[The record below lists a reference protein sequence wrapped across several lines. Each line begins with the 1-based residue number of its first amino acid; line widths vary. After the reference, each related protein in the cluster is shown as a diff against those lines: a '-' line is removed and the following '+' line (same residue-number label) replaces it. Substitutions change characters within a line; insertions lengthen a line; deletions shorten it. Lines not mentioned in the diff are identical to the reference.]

1 MKLKQVRVEEVI
13 LNQLG
18 QRSIRLDAWAA
29 DETGRQFSTEMQN
42 DTETD
47 DVRRRSRYYQGLMD
61 SPILKSGKKTRY
73 RYLPSTVII
82 FITQEDIFGQD
93 RAMYT
98 FTEQCEEVPGLHL
111 EDGTRKLFLNMS
123 SRNGRP
129 ELVSLLQYMKDS
141 RLENPAVTVKDPRI
155 VELDA
160 VVSEVKQSEEWEEAK
175 MSILSVGIERGRAE
189 GRARG
194 RIEGRAAGNLE
205 GKRESIL
212 ALLGQLGPVPEE
224 LKAEIMAQ
232 ADTRTLT
239 RWLIAAAG
247 SDSVEA
253 FAEKIGEK

>member
-1 MKLKQVRVEEVI
+1 
-13 LNQLG
+13 
-18 QRSIRLDAWAA
+18 
-29 DETGRQFSTEMQN
+29 
-42 DTETD
+42 
-47 DVRRRSRYYQGLMD
+47 
-61 SPILKSGKKTRY
+61 
-73 RYLPSTVII
+73 
-82 FITQEDIFGQD
+82 
-93 RAMYT
+93 
-98 FTEQCEEVPGLHL
+98 
-111 EDGTRKLFLNMS
+111 MS

>member
-1 MKLKQVRVEEVI
+1 MFLPCESKRKEHWMTQ
-13 LNQLG
+13 
-18 QRSIRLDAWAA
+18 
-29 DETGRQFSTEMQN
+29 
-42 DTETD
+42 
-47 DVRRRSRYYQGLMD
+47 
-61 SPILKSGKKTRY
+61 KKM
-73 RYLPSTVII
+73 P
-82 FITQEDIFGQD
+82 D
-93 RAMYT
+93 
-98 FTEQCEEVPGLHL
+98 PGLDL
-111 EDGTRKLFLNMS
+111 DLNLSGFALFL
-123 SRNGRP
+123 
-129 ELVSLLQYMKDS
+129 
-141 RLENPAVTVKDPRI
+141 AVTVKDPRI

>member
-1 MKLKQVRVEEVI
+1 MFLPCESKRKEHRMTQ
-13 LNQLG
+13 
-18 QRSIRLDAWAA
+18 
-29 DETGRQFSTEMQN
+29 
-42 DTETD
+42 
-47 DVRRRSRYYQGLMD
+47 
-61 SPILKSGKKTRY
+61 KKT
-73 RYLPSTVII
+73 P
-82 FITQEDIFGQD
+82 D
-93 RAMYT
+93 
-98 FTEQCEEVPGLHL
+98 PGPDLDL
-111 EDGTRKLFLNMS
+111 NLSDFALFL
-123 SRNGRP
+123 
-129 ELVSLLQYMKDS
+129 
-141 RLENPAVTVKDPRI
+141 AVTVKDPRI

-175 MSILSVGIERGRAE
+175 MSILSVGIERGRAEGRARGQIE

-247 SDSVEA
+247 SDSVEE
-253 FAEKIGEK
+253 FENRITRDK

>member
-1 MKLKQVRVEEVI
+1 
-13 LNQLG
+13 
-18 QRSIRLDAWAA
+18 
-29 DETGRQFSTEMQN
+29 
-42 DTETD
+42 
-47 DVRRRSRYYQGLMD
+47 
-61 SPILKSGKKTRY
+61 
-73 RYLPSTVII
+73 
-82 FITQEDIFGQD
+82 
-93 RAMYT
+93 
-98 FTEQCEEVPGLHL
+98 
-111 EDGTRKLFLNMS
+111 MS

-247 SDSVEA
+247 SDSVEE
-253 FAEKIGEK
+253 FENRIKQTRG

>member
-111 EDGTRKLFLNMS
+111 EDGTRKIFLNMS

>member
-1 MKLKQVRVEEVI
+1 
-13 LNQLG
+13 
-18 QRSIRLDAWAA
+18 
-29 DETGRQFSTEMQN
+29 
-42 DTETD
+42 
-47 DVRRRSRYYQGLMD
+47 
-61 SPILKSGKKTRY
+61 
-73 RYLPSTVII
+73 
-82 FITQEDIFGQD
+82 
-93 RAMYT
+93 
-98 FTEQCEEVPGLHL
+98 
-111 EDGTRKLFLNMS
+111 MS

-141 RLENPAVTVKDPRI
+141 RLENPAVTVKEPRI

>member
-73 RYLPSTVII
+73 RHLPSTVII

-98 FTEQCEEVPGLHL
+98 FTEQCEEVSGLHL
-111 EDGTRKLFLNMS
+111 EDGTRKIFLNMS

-141 RLENPAVTVKDPRI
+141 RLENPAVTVKDSRI

-247 SDSVEA
+247 SDSVET

>member
-1 MKLKQVRVEEVI
+1 M
-13 LNQLG
+13 
-18 QRSIRLDAWAA
+18 
-29 DETGRQFSTEMQN
+29 
-42 DTETD
+42 
-47 DVRRRSRYYQGLMD
+47 
-61 SPILKSGKKTRY
+61 
-73 RYLPSTVII
+73 
-82 FITQEDIFGQD
+82 
-93 RAMYT
+93 
-98 FTEQCEEVPGLHL
+98 
-111 EDGTRKLFLNMS
+111 
-123 SRNGRP
+123 
-129 ELVSLLQYMKDS
+129 
-141 RLENPAVTVKDPRI
+141 VKDPRI

-194 RIEGRAAGNLE
+194 RIEGRTAGNLE

-247 SDSVEA
+247 SDSVEE
-253 FAEKIGEK
+253 FENRITRDK